1 MSWAGRP
8 TSSLSFLS
16 SMKLV
21 NRTVPAQASTGYD
34 KENNKSM
41 RRHGSM
47 NMDMDMGM
55 DMDMDMDMSMG
66 MYGHGHAY
74 GYGYLYVDIVATA
87 VDSAAEAAVNEK
99 CANERITLTVHNVS

>member
-47 NMDMDMGM
+47 NMDMGM
-55 DMDMDMDMSMG
+55 DMDMGMG
-66 MYGHGHAY
+66 MDGHGHAY
-74 GYGYLYVDIVATA
+74 GYRYLYDIVATA